1 MTRTDTGDMSMS
13 ERLAGKVAMVTGGAA
28 GLGLAIVQ
36 RLHAEGATVI
46 ATDIDDVTGRKAVAG
61 LEGVQFFAHDVS
73 SEDGWQTIMATI
85 ATRGLALDVLVNN
98 AGITTIGSI
107 ESLTLAQFK
116 HELEVDLVSVFLG
129 CRAGIAAMKGRGG
142 SIINMSSASG
152 IKPEPDLA
160 AYNAAKAG
168 VTLMTKSIA
177 LHCAREKYGI
187 RVNSVHPGAIHT
199 AMIDKVMAQVEDPEA
214 LYQGFVNQHPIG
226 YLGKPEDIAAIVAY
240 LASNESTFATGA
252 SFIVDGGLTM

>member
-1 MTRTDTGDMSMS
+1 MS
-13 ERLAGKVAMVTGGAA
+13 ERLAGKVALVTGGAA
-28 GLGLAIVQ
+28 GLGLAIVE
-36 RLHAEGATVI
+36 RLYAEGATVI
-46 ATDIDDVTGRKAVAG
+46 ATDIDEAAGRATVAALPG
-61 LEGVQFFAHDVS
+61 AQFFAHDVRD
-73 SEDGWQTIMATI
+73 EDRWAAIMAAI
-85 ATRGLALDVLVNN
+85 ADQGLALDVLVNN

-107 ESLTLAQFK
+107 EALTLAQFR

-142 SIINMSSASG
+142 SIVNMSSASG

-199 AMIDKVMAQVEDPEA
+199 AMIDKVMAQVADPQA
-214 LYQGFVNQHPIG
+214 LYQGFVAQHPIG

-240 LASNESTFATGA
+240 LASDESTFATGA
-252 SFIVDGGLTM
+252 AFVVDGGLTM